1 MEKLLIFHPA
11 LAPYRVDQF
20 NALNQLYDLEVVFVF
35 DNVWNHKF
43 DQSKLLPLLEFKYSF
58 LLKGL
63 FCNGRVFR
71 FGMLRKIRK
80 AKPDIILGFE
90 YSLTTQ
96 YLILL
101 KWLRLIHQRIGSTI
115 DDSIDIC
122 HNIQSRG
129 RYLARKTTVNNL
141 DYLVVLSD
149 EVSEYYQETFKLKKQ
164 QIIVSPIL
172 QAPDRLRNNADNLES
187 IAKKYRKEYQL
198 AGKKVLLFVGRFIPE
213 KALPR
218 FISTIASLLHE
229 HEDLVFVLVGD
240 GQERGTIENLVRN
253 KSLENKVLLPGR
265 FEGEELFAWYLCA
278 SCFTL
283 PSLSETFGAVVN
295 EALIFGL
302 PVFCSKYAGA
312 SSLIQSHNGV
322 VFDPLNEKTTNEKL
336 NHFLGWTENFDEIDI
351 TNRPSL
357 MLDYKEVFI
366 KEWRKLVYA

>member
-1 MEKLLIFHPA
+1 MKKILIFHPA

-43 DQSKLLPLLEFKYSF
+43 DQSKLLSLLEFKYSF

-63 FCNGRVFR
+63 FYNGRVFR
-71 FGMLRKIRK
+71 FGMLRKIRE

-101 KWLRLIHQRIGSTI
+101 KRLGFIHQRIGSTI

-129 RYLARKTTVNNL
+129 RYMARKRTVNNL

-149 EVSEYYQETFKLKKQ
+149 EVSEYYQDTFKLKKQ

-172 QAPDRLRNNADNLES
+172 QAPDRLRKNAGNLEA
-187 IAKKYRKEYQL
+187 IAKEYQKEYQL
-198 AGKKVLLFVGRFIPE
+198 EGKKVLLFVGRFIPE

-218 FISTIASLLHE
+218 FISTISSLLHD
-229 HEDLVFVLVGD
+229 HEDLVLVLVGD
-240 GQERGTIENLVRN
+240 GQERDQIETFIRN
-253 KSLENKVLLPGR
+253 NYLTDRILLPGR
-265 FEGEELFAWYLCA
+265 FEGEQLFAWYLCA

-312 SSLIQSHNGV
+312 SSLIQSHNGMI
-322 VFDPLNEKTTNEKL
+322 FDPLNEKSTNEKL
-336 NHFLGWTENFDEIDI
+336 KHFLGWTENFDKIDI

-357 MLDYKEVFI
+357 MLDYQEVFI

>member
-1 MEKLLIFHPA
+1 MKKLLIFHPA
-11 LAPYRVDQF
+11 LAPYRIDQF
-20 NALNQLYDLEVVFVF
+20 NALSKLYDLEVVFVY

-43 DQSKLLPLLEFKYSF
+43 NQSKLLPLLKFKYSF

-63 FCNGRVFR
+63 SNNGRVFR
-71 FGMLRKIRK
+71 FGMHRKIRK
-80 AKPDIILGFE
+80 TNPDIILGFE

-101 KWLRLIHQRIGSTI
+101 KRLGLIHQRIGSTV

-122 HNIQSRG
+122 HNVQSRG
-129 RYLARKTTVNNL
+129 RYIVRKWSVNCL
-141 DYLVVLSD
+141 DYFVVLSN
-149 EVSEYYQETFKLKKQ
+149 EVSEYYQQTFGLKKE

-172 QAPDRLRNNADNLES
+172 QEPDRLRNNPEKLES
-187 IAKKYRKEYQL
+187 IAKKYQQEYHL
-198 AGKKVLLFVGRFIPE
+198 NGKKVLLFVGRFIPE

-240 GQERGTIENLVRN
+240 GQERGPIENLVRN

-322 VFDPLNEKTTNEKL
+322 VFDPLNEKTTIEKL